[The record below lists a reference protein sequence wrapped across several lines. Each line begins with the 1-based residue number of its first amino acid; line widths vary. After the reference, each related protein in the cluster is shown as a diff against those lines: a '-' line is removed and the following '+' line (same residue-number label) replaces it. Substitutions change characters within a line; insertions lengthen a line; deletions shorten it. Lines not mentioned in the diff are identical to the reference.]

1 MSALNHLYL
10 GRLIDEQDQSTGQEV
25 LYPLEHLT
33 THGLILG
40 ATGSGKTGLGIVLV
54 EEVLR
59 QEVPVL
65 LLDVKGD
72 LANLLLTFPNLAPA
86 DFAPWSDADAAQ
98 RKGESPEEAAAAIAQ
113 RWRDG
118 LAEWGLGP
126 DHIADL
132 RRRVE
137 FVLYTPGSRA
147 GRPVDV
153 LARFGAPPSNDPD
166 EVALRAQ
173 GLASALLGLAGVEAD
188 PLRSREHILLTTLV
202 RHIWETGGALDVPT
216 LIQQVQ
222 QPPIERIGVFD
233 MESFFPAK
241 DRFTLALTLNN
252 LVAAPGFALW
262 REGEA
267 LNIERF
273 LYAEDGRPRATVFYL
288 AHLPEEQ
295 RHFFVTLFLEELRS
309 WVRGQA
315 GTRTL
320 RALLYFDEIFGYM
333 PPHPHNPPPKA
344 PLLALLKQGRA
355 AGMGVVLSTQ
365 NPGDLDYKA
374 LGNIG
379 TWAVGA
385 LRTDRDKRRVMEGME
400 GAIAEAGLRVP
411 DIEAAISRLKPRLF
425 LLHNSRSDESA
436 DALRFFQSRWAMS
449 YLRGPLTI
457 AEVQRL
463 VTPTL
468 TASAPTPA
476 ISFSPTPAA
485 SAPAAPVPVV
495 TPAPVP
501 TPPLPL
507 TPSPAPSSPRLA
519 GPPATDPDIPQAF
532 LPATLTAAW
541 VAQHQQPPLPNSE
554 SAQLVYRPHLL
565 GLGVVHIRDEKSGLN
580 LSDDQAWRIDPAQQS
595 WNMRWEQGQMID
607 IRMEDLTSTPPGAGV
622 FEQLPGG
629 IGNKTAH
636 AKRETAFKTHLY
648 NNGGITLWNCPAL
661 KLYSNPGEETKA
673 AFLERCRV
681 EIEKRKEAEL
691 ALERRKFEQ
700 KMAPIQTKVRKEE
713 LELQQDEQDLAE
725 RKREELLSGAESV
738 FGLFSRR
745 GGPKRALSQVSR
757 QRRYVQQA
765 QGEVEESEEMLK
777 RYAEEIQQL
786 ETAWQ
791 TTAQN
796 ITMRWD
802 AGLIG
807 IVEVR
812 VRAKRNDLEVRFCGL
827 VWFPFWE
834 FATDAGPA
842 LLPAYAPQ

>member
-1 MSALNHLYL
+1 MNALNHLYL
-10 GRLIDEQDQSTGQEV
+10 GRLIDEQDQTSGQDV
-25 LYPLEHLT
+25 RYPLEHLT

-40 ATGSGKTGLGIVLV
+40 ATGSGKTGLGVVLV

-59 QEVPVL
+59 QGVPVL

-72 LANLLLTFPNLAPA
+72 LANLLLTFPDLAPA
-86 DFAPWSDADAAQ
+86 DFAPWCDTDTAQ
-98 RKGESPEEAAAAIAQ
+98 RAGQSPDEAAEAVAQ
-113 RWRDG
+113 RWRNG

-126 DHIADL
+126 DQLAEL

-153 LARFGAPPSNDPD
+153 LARFGAPPANDPD
-166 EVALRAQ
+166 EMALRAQ

-202 RHIWETGGALDVPT
+202 RHVWETGGTLDVPT

-262 REGEA
+262 REGEP

-333 PPHPHNPPPKA
+333 PPHPQNPPPKA

-374 LGNIG
+374 LSNIG

-425 LLHNSRSDESA
+425 LLHDARSD
-436 DALRFFQSRWAMS
+436 DPGNALCFFQSRWAMS

-463 VTPTL
+463 V
-468 TASAPTPA
+468 APTPA
-476 ISFSPTPAA
+476 APASTPAVSFSPTPATSVPVITPA
-485 SAPAAPVPVV
+485 PIPTVTPAPAAPGA
-495 TPAPVP
+495 PA
-501 TPPLPL
+501 TA
-507 TPSPAPSSPRLA
+507 TRLA
-519 GPPATDPDIPQAF
+519 NPPATDPDIPQAF

-541 VAQHQQPPLPNSE
+541 VAQRQEPPLNSE
-554 SAQLVYRPHLL
+554 SAQLVYRPHML
-565 GLGVVHIRDEKSGLN
+565 GLGIIHIHDEKSGLN
-580 LSDDQAWRIDPAQQS
+580 LSDDQAWRIAPAQQS
-595 WNMRWEQGQMID
+595 WNMHWELGQMID
-607 IRMEDLTSTPPGAGV
+607 VRVEDLVASPPTSGV
-622 FEQLPGG
+622 FESLPAG
-629 IGNKTAH
+629 IGSKNAH
-636 AKRETAFKTHLY
+636 SKHETAFKTHLY
-648 NNGGITLWNCPAL
+648 NNSGITLLSCPLL
-661 KLYSNPGEETKA
+661 KLYGNPGETKA

-700 KMAPIQTKVRKEE
+700 KMAPLQTKLRKEE
-713 LELQQDEQDLAE
+713 LELQQDQQDLSE

-738 FGLFSRR
+738 LGIFSRR
-745 GGPKRALSQVSR
+745 GPKRALSQASR
-757 QRRYVQQA
+757 QHRYVQQA
-765 QGEVEESEEMLK
+765 QAEVEESEEMIK
-777 RYAEEIQQL
+777 RYTEEMQQL
-786 ETAWQ
+786 EAAWQ
-791 TTAQN
+791 TTAQS
-796 ITMRWD
+796 IAAKWE
-802 AGLIG
+802 AGLTGIG
-807 IVEVR
+807 EIQ
-812 VRAKRNDLEVRFCGL
+812 VRAKRNDIEVRFCGL

-834 FATDAGPA
+834 FATDAGPV

>member
-1 MSALNHLYL
+1 MNALNQLYL
-10 GRLIDEQDQSTGQEV
+10 GRLIDEQDQTTRQDV
-25 LYPLEHLT
+25 LYLLEHLT

-40 ATGSGKTGLGIVLV
+40 ATGSGKTGLGTVLV

-59 QEVPVL
+59 QGVPVL

-72 LANLLLTFPNLAPA
+72 LANLLLTFPDLAPA
-86 DFAPWSDADAAQ
+86 DFAPWIDADATQ
-98 RKGESPEEAAAAIAQ
+98 RKGQSPEKAAEAIAQ

-118 LAEWGLGP
+118 LAEWDLGP
-126 DHIADL
+126 DQIADL
-132 RRRVE
+132 RRRAE

-153 LARFGAPPSNDPD
+153 LARFGAPPANDPD
-166 EVALRAQ
+166 EAALRAQ
-173 GLASALLGLAGVEAD
+173 GLTSALLGLAGVEAD
-188 PLRSREHILLTTLV
+188 PIRSREHILLTTLI
-202 RHIWETGGALDVPT
+202 RHVWESGGTLDVPT

-222 QPPIERIGVFD
+222 HPPIERVGVFD

-267 LNIERF
+267 LDIERF

-295 RHFFVTLFLEELRS
+295 RHFFVTLFLEELRT

-333 PPHPHNPPPKA
+333 PPHPYNPPPKA

-385 LRTDRDKRRVMEGME
+385 LRTDRDKRRVLEGME

-411 DIEAAISRLKPRLF
+411 DIETAISRLKPRLF
-425 LLHNSRSDESA
+425 LLHDARSEEPD

-457 AEVQRL
+457 AEVQHL
-463 VTPTL
+463 VAPAP
-468 TASAPTPA
+468 ASAA
-476 ISFSPTPAA
+476 IA
-485 SAPAAPVPVV
+485 
-495 TPAPVP
+495 P
-501 TPPLPL
+501 TPPLAPAPTPPLTPAPTPPL
-507 TPSPAPSSPRLA
+507 TPSPSSARLTA
-519 GPPATDPDIPQAF
+519 PPATDPDIPQAF

-541 VAQHQQPPLPNSE
+541 VAQHQQPPLANSE
-554 SAQLVYRPHLL
+554 SAHLIYRPHLL
-565 GLGVVHIRDEKSGLN
+565 GFGVVHIRDEKSGIN

-595 WNMRWEQGQMID
+595 WNMHWELGQMIA
-607 IRMEDLTSTPPGAGV
+607 IKMEDLTPAPPGAGV
-622 FEQLPGG
+622 FDPLPGG

-636 AKRETAFKTHLY
+636 AKRESALKTHLY
-648 NNGGITLWNCPAL
+648 NNSEITLLNCPLL
-661 KLYSNPGEETKA
+661 KEYSHPGETKA
-673 AFLERCRV
+673 AFLERCRL

-700 KMAPIQTKVRKEE
+700 KMAPIQTKLRKEE
-713 LELQQDEQDLAE
+713 LELQQDQQELSE

-738 FGLFSRR
+738 FGLFSR
-745 GGPKRALSQVSR
+745 GGSKRALSQASR

-765 QGEVEESEEMLK
+765 QGEVEESEEMIK
-777 RYAEEIQQL
+777 HYAEEIQQL
-786 ETAWQ
+786 EATWQ
-791 TTAQN
+791 TTAQS
-796 ITMRWD
+796 ITERWD
-802 AGLIG
+802 AALTG
-807 IVEVR
+807 IVETR
-812 VRAKRNDLEVRFCGL
+812 VRAKRNDIEVRFCGL

-834 FATDAGPA
+834 FATDAGPV